1 MELFDTYTKE
11 LVDMPLPP
19 GPVRMYICGP
29 TVYARAHVGNAR
41 PFVIGMWWRQWL
53 KVMGYNVKFVHNITD
68 INDKI
73 YAAAGEGS
81 SAELAKEATEWYMED
96 TESLGLGMPDEMP
109 RVSQNVPVIV
119 ELIEELIEAGHAYE
133 VDGDVYFRVASFP
146 DYGKLSG
153 RWVPSEE
160 PADDEPEAEDDGG
173 DVADDA
179 VDAVTAE
186 DTVDEAPEPRQP
198 SVEATVLPNATELQ
212 GDEEE
217 ADEKKEDPRDFA
229 LWKAKKEG
237 EDTSWNSPW
246 GKGRPG
252 WHIECSAMAE
262 NILGEA
268 FELHGGGID
277 LLFPHHENELAQSR
291 AIGHQFAQVWA
302 HNGLVRFTGEK
313 MSKSDGNVIT
323 IKDAV
328 EKWGREALLLFF
340 LSAHWRK
347 PVDFSDDTMAQAQ
360 ARAET
365 FRNAYTQQKA
375 KRRLQLWDDFADAL
389 EDDFD
394 TPRALAVMHDWAST
408 GQLDNLTEAL
418 EVFGLKTLSEPE
430 PPPEELVAL
439 ATARVAAREAGDY
452 AEADR
457 LRDEIAAAGWEMRDR
472 IGGYVLR
479 QKRA

>member
-1 MELFDTYTKE
+1 
-11 LVDMPLPP
+11 
-19 GPVRMYICGP
+19 MYICGP

-53 KVMGYNVKFVHNITD
+53 KVMGYNVTFVHNITD

-73 YAAAGEGS
+73 YDAAGDGS
-81 SAELAKEATEWYMED
+81 SAELAKEATEWYLED
-96 TESLGLGMPDEMP
+96 TEALGLGMPDELP
-109 RVSQNVPVIV
+109 KVSQNVPVIV
-119 ELIEELIEAGHAYE
+119 EHIEELIETGHAYE
-133 VDGDVYFRVASFP
+133 VDGDVYFRVSSFS

-153 RWVPSEE
+153 RWEPPPEPEPDEEADVGEGEEAEEAPTDEVVEAEAPAEEE
-160 PADDEPEAEDDGG
+160 PEDAEPVEE
-173 DVADDA
+173 
-179 VDAVTAE
+179 T
-186 DTVDEAPEPRQP
+186 EPP
-198 SVEATVLPNATELQ
+198 DPAELQ
-212 GDEEE
+212 GGEEE
-217 ADEKKEDPRDFA
+217 PDEKKEDERDFA
-229 LWKAKKEG
+229 LWKKKKEG

-246 GKGRPG
+246 GRGRPG

-262 NILGEA
+262 NILGES

-291 AIGHQFAQVWA
+291 ALGHEFAKVWA

-313 MSKSDGNVIT
+313 MAKSEGNVIT
-323 IKDAV
+323 IKDAL
-328 EKWGREALLLFF
+328 ERWGREALLLFF

-347 PVDFSDDTMAQAQ
+347 PIDFSEDVMEQAK

-394 TPRALAVMHDWAST
+394 TPRALAVMHEWASN

-418 EVFGLKTLSEPE
+418 EVFGLKSLSEPE
-430 PPPEELVAL
+430 PPPEEMVAL
-439 ATARVAAREAGDY
+439 AEARQAAREAGNY
-452 AEADR
+452 EEADR
-457 LRDEIAAAGWEMRDR
+457 LRAELVSAGWEMRDR

-479 QKRA
+479 QKKT